1 MKVFFWNCGGKKTAA
16 LQVLD
21 RLHLGEIHRQWRA
34 GCYDTLGVANTR
46 LLALHAQCCH
56 KTTHTHSKVLT
67 NFEDRLDF
75 WQYRAHL
82 WYHFTGVGYL
92 LRLQCEYQN
101 ICAGKFLLAQIVFV
115 LDWMSEKSARLLRKS
130 RTRPTSG
137 GGGGTMVAR
146 RMTLTS

>member
-1 MKVFFWNCGGKKTAA
+1 MV
-16 LQVLD
+16 D
-21 RLHLGEIHRQWRA
+21 RLHLGEIQRQWRA

-92 LRLQCEYQN
+92 LRLQCAYQN

-115 LDWMSEKSARLLRKS
+115 LD
-130 RTRPTSG
+130 
-137 GGGGTMVAR
+137 
-146 RMTLTS
+146 